1 MSRLFSSSGEAART
15 AHEKWQERIRAHR
28 LKLSLLK
35 INQLIQEMRDCH
47 SQEQNKKEGGQ

>member
-1 MSRLFSSSGEAART
+1 MRFAGVCERARRT
-15 AHEKWQERIRAHR
+15 AHERWQERIRAHR

-47 SQEQNKKEGGQ
+47 SQEQNKKENV